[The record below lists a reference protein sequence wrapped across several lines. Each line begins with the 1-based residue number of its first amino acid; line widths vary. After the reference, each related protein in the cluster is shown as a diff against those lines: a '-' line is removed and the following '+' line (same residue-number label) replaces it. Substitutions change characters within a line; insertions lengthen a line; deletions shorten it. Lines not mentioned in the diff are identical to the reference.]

1 MAVGEPFRG
10 IKGHDL
16 ENRSMMTRMNVLP
29 SEGGRSV
36 AKSTPRCDQGR
47 CGMAKGR
54 SLPNGRWRGLLEMAL
69 S

>member
-10 IKGHDL
+10 IKRHDL

-36 AKSTPRCDQGR
+36 AKSTPRCDQGH
-47 CGMAKGR
+47 CGMGKGR
-54 SLPNGRWRGLLEMAL
+54 SLPDGRWRGLLEMAL